1 MSEAVWWILEKVA
14 EDKIQRAIEE
24 GQFNDLPGKGQPLEL
39 EDDSW
44 VPEEM
49 RMAYKVLKNSGHVP
63 QEIEERKEINN
74 LVEALADCED
84 EQERYRQMRKL
95 NTMVT
100 KFNVSRSRPIHVEV
114 EEAYYEKIVERVQ
127 LYGSKPKRHKPA

>member
-1 MSEAVWWILEKVA
+1 MSGAVWWILEKVA

-24 GQFNDLPGKGQPLEL
+24 GHFNDLPGKGQPLEL

-100 KFNVSRSRPIHVEV
+100 KFNASRSRPIHVEV

-127 LYGSKPKRHKPA
+127 LHGPKPKRHTPA

>member
-1 MSEAVWWILEKVA
+1 MSLSVWWIIEKVA

-24 GQFNDLPGKGQPLEL
+24 GQFDNLPGKGRPLEL

-44 VPEEM
+44 VPEDL

-63 QEIEERKEINN
+63 QEIEERKTINN
-74 LVEALADCED
+74 LVEALAGCED

-95 NTMVT
+95 NAMVT
-100 KFNVSRSRPIHVEV
+100 RFNASRSRPIHVDV
-114 EEAYYEKIVERVQ
+114 EDVYYEKVVERVR
-127 LYGSKPKRHKPA
+127 LHEPNPGRGDEK